1 MEEFLKSYDFMK
13 IGQAIAHENYQLAAM
28 TANRMLQKAK
38 ELGSEYFIR
47 QLTAMRQ
54 CIAARNKKQAQN
66 ILALMVNKRAQLIKE
81 ISDGRTV

>member
-13 IGQAIAHENYQLAAM
+13 IGQAIAHDNFQVAGM

-38 ELGSEYFIR
+38 ELQDDFFIR
-47 QLTAMRQ
+47 QLTNIRQ

-66 ILALMVNKRAQLIKE
+66 ILAIMVNKRAQLLKE
-81 ISDGRTV
+81 LADGRTL